1 MKAAIIDTHK
11 SKISIKLSPIPVL
24 KCHEILV
31 RIHACGCCHTDLHIM
46 NDDWPIKCKLP
57 LCVGHEG
64 VGVVHSVGSEI
75 NNIKVG
81 DRVGIPW
88 LNSACGICEFCLTGW
103 ETLCKNQSFTGFNV
117 DGCLREYAVADGK
130 YAIKLPPDLAFEQ
143 AAPLMCAGVTSY
155 KGIKETETK
164 AGNFLCIVG
173 AAGGLG
179 HLAVQYGKAMG
190 LRVIAVDLGQDRI
203 DYCKS
208 LGAEFGIDIA
218 NASTTSRGQTA
229 AAAVQEYTE

>member
-1 MKAAIIDTHK
+1 
-11 SKISIKLSPIPVL
+11 
-24 KCHEILV
+24 
-31 RIHACGCCHTDLHIM
+31 
-46 NDDWPIKCKLP
+46 
-57 LCVGHEG
+57 
-64 VGVVHSVGSEI
+64 
-75 NNIKVG
+75 
-81 DRVGIPW
+81 
-88 LNSACGICEFCLTGW
+88 
-103 ETLCKNQSFTGFNV
+103 
-117 DGCLREYAVADGK
+117 
-130 YAIKLPPDLAFEQ
+130 
-143 AAPLMCAGVTSY
+143 MCAGVTSY

-229 AAAVQEYTE
+229 AAAVQEYTEGFHSFLCK